1 MSIQTDSFGD
11 DFKPDNRVV
20 SAAPVSPREE
30 AIERALLLMKQENE
44 SEVNAQYG
52 KPILRSPFEINQK
65 S

>member
-1 MSIQTDSFGD
+1 VIKI
-11 DFKPDNRVV
+11 FKGKASEV
-20 SAAPVSPREE
+20 EKK